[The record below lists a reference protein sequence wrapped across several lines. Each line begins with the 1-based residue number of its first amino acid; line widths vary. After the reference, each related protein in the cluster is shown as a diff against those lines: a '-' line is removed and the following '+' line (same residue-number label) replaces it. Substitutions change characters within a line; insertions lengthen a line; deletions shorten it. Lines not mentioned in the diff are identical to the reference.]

1 MELYAHV
8 CNFFKPFV
16 TDVRRHLSVINSFCL
31 LNGGVCFFLFSF
43 SFFLLLFFIFFYYKR
58 ERAREQEDFEC
69 FFNSFTLALET
80 SVQQCRDDLD
90 LKYSPESYWVFSDV
104 MTLIIILKYIPA

>member
-8 CNFFKPFV
+8 CNFFKPFA
-16 TDVRRHLSVINSFCL
+16 TDVWRHLSVINSFCL
-31 LNGGVCFFLFSF
+31 LIRG
-43 SFFLLLFFIFFYYKR
+43 FFYYYKR
-58 ERAREQEDFEC
+58 QRAGEQEDFEC
-69 FFNSFTLALET
+69 FFNSFPLALET

-104 MTLIIILKYIPA
+104 MTLIIILKYIPVRASYVIM